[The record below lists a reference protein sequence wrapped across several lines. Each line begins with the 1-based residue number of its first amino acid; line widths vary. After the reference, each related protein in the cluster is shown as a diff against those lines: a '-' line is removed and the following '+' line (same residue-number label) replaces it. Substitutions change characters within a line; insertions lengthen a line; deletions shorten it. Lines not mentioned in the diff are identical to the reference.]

1 MSLFIDFSQQTALDL
16 IFCPLHP
23 SFLFAGLENMN
34 NFLSEI
40 FSIAVASSHGFFHNT
55 PITGFGK
62 VPKSGSQ
69 FGESSFNSP
78 S

>member
-1 MSLFIDFSQQTALDL
+1 VSLFIDFSQQTSLDL
-16 IFCPLHP
+16 LFCPLHP

-34 NFLSEI
+34 DFFSEI
-40 FSIAVASSHGFFHNT
+40 LSIAVACSYGFFYNT

-69 FGESSFNSP
+69 FGKKFF
-78 S
+78 